1 MLQEITKENTDK
13 KVLYETLNGLSIFAV
28 QQAAEGAE
36 DSAISLIRK
45 IIKEMSA
52 YWEMDTPKNWFQEFD
67 QRVQQARQGKKPH
80 DISMAD
86 KIATLYG
93 LAGYS
98 EELMRTHGLEEQN
111 RQKEI
116 QQVMDMMEQTWE
128 I

>member
-67 QRVQQARQGKKPH
+67 QRVQQARQGENH
-80 DISMAD
+80 MIF
-86 KIATLYG
+86 
-93 LAGYS
+93 
-98 EELMRTHGLEEQN
+98 
-111 RQKEI
+111 
-116 QQVMDMMEQTWE
+116 
-128 I
+128 